1 MDEGAVQTSVS
12 GASASV
18 ACTSSS
24 RGGCRSSGRSR
35 GGRFVIAVPSVAS
48 ILEGGGPFRTRWC
61 WAHAIVVGAVLVV
74 HVLTLWLL
82 VQIMVGLGHLIM
94 GAIALVVLVLI
105 SVLVMLSA
113 VPMLRLV
120 VLVMLRSALSKGR
133 APSRVGIAH
142 LLIEIGVMA
151 RAGRA
156 GFLDGG
162 TWIDAT
168 TASVTSP
175 PSPSA

>member
-18 ACTSSS
+18 ACASSS
-24 RGGCRSSGRSR
+24 RGGCRSSSRSR

-48 ILEGGGPFRTRWC
+48 ILEGGGPFRTRKGWTYV
-61 WAHAIVVGAVLVV
+61 VVGIIV
-74 HVLTLWLL
+74 HVLSLWLL
-82 VQIMVGLGHLIM
+82 VLIMVGVGHLIM
-94 GAIALVVLVLI
+94 DAIALVVLVLI
-105 SVLVMLSA
+105 SVLVMLS
-113 VPMLRLV
+113 VVDMLRLV
-120 VLVMLRSALSKGR
+120 VLVMQRSSLALSKGR

-142 LLIEIGVMA
+142 LLIEVGVVA

-156 GFLDGG
+156 GLLDGG
-162 TWIDAT
+162 TWIDAIT
-168 TASVTSP
+168 SSVTSP